1 MQKTGLLESSPG
13 NFSSMRAAFLLII
26 IVSLYLTV
34 YMVMSDKPV
43 VDIVTLYTTMTAT
56 AITLKTIQN
65 SQEIKQNKNELL
77 SGL

>member
-1 MQKTGLLESSPG
+1 
-13 NFSSMRAAFLLII
+13 MRAAFLLII

-34 YMVMSDKPV
+34 YMVMSGKPV